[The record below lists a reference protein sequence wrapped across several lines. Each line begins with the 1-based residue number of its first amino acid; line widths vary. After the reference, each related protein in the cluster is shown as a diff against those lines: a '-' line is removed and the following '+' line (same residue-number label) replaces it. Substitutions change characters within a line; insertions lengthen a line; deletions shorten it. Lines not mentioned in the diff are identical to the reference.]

1 MRVAFDEAEE
11 AKASEAKALEQIK
24 SMSEKTNDARNSTSS
39 ESGAQSITLSQEE
52 FKSLSKRAEV
62 SDKLADMKVAAA
74 LAQVEAM
81 RASENETLKKLET
94 TQEEIEKLKTA
105 TEDALKKASMADAAK
120 KAV

>member
-1 MRVAFDEAEE
+1 MRNKAEELRKEADTAHLALEEIELNLRAALDEAEE
-11 AKASEAKALEQIK
+11 AKAAEAKALEHIK
-24 SMSEKTNDARNSTSS
+24 SMSEKTNAARNSTSS

-74 LAQVEAM
+74 LAQVEAV

-94 TQEEIEKLKTA
+94 T
-105 TEDALKKASMADAAK
+105 
-120 KAV
+120 